1 MIEMTRSRLKLPK
14 ARRCRLIA
22 RLVYYYL
29 NEGKVM
35 GIQTFG
41 FSGVGGAKQ
50 FLVVFI
56 AAAGWL
62 VAGSSW
68 GETIKGNIRYTGA
81 PIERKKISVTID
93 QYICGKEKEP
103 EDLVVAPNNGIRNA
117 VVSLQNLPP
126 GAKLDWNLPPAKMDQ
141 KQCSFVPRVVIVPV
155 GGSVEFLN
163 SDRLL
168 HNVRSAGKENPPFNR
183 AQPHARAISFVFKQP
198 ELLRVDCD
206 LHSWMRGWVVVAANP
221 FYVVTD
227 EQGDFILENVPPGK
241 YTLQVWQETLGNVTQ
256 ELTVGTKGPT
266 TVTVGMGKK

>member
-1 MIEMTRSRLKLPK
+1 VKLPN
-14 ARRCRLIA
+14 ARQCRLID

-35 GIQTFG
+35 GIKTFG
-41 FSGVGGAKQ
+41 FSGAGGAKQ
-50 FLVVFI
+50 FLVVFL

-62 VAGSSW
+62 VAGPSW
-68 GETIKGNIRYTGA
+68 GETIKGNIRYAGA
-81 PIERKKISVTID
+81 PIERKKVSVTID

-141 KQCSFVPRVVIVPV
+141 KQCSFVPRVVIVPA

-183 AQPHARAISFVFKQP
+183 AQPHARTISFVFKQP

-221 FYVVTD
+221 FYAVTD

-241 YTLQVWQETLGNVTQ
+241 YTLQVWQEALGNVTQ